1 MKRKRIEISISHC
14 GWCFCS
20 AQVVGCAWA
29 FINNNSISWGNDMSP
44 LPQVNSGKST
54 FPFRKI
60 PLQTLLTKVI
70 WFSVIFIAKSISRAC
85 GVCFKNVKM
94 HLFAN
99 FMHKSIHTKLK
110 CQPRIKLHHLG
121 LKKVNFRNPI
131 FFYEFYLK

>member
-1 MKRKRIEISISHC
+1 MLLLL
-14 GWCFCS
+14 
-20 AQVVGCAWA
+20 VVCCAWA
-29 FINNNSISWGNDMSP
+29 IINNNSMSCQFKQMRDCP
-44 LPQVNSGKST
+44 IGLYDWSLDSGAPFPHVNSVKAT

>member
-1 MKRKRIEISISHC
+1 MSIQTNEGLMCPIGLYDWSLDS
-14 GWCFCS
+14 G
-20 AQVVGCAWA
+20 A
-29 FINNNSISWGNDMSP
+29 P
-44 LPQVNSGKST
+44 LPQVNSVKSS

-60 PLQTLLTKVI
+60 PLQTLLSKVI

-121 LKKVNFRNPI
+121 LKKVNFIGIQYSFMNFISNKAYMYARCIHSCYIKN
-131 FFYEFYLK
+131 L